1 MTNVL
6 DGPRREIRRIF
17 HEGVQQWVTV
27 SENGTELLLADGRRV
42 DEIRATYMAPCD
54 PTKILCIHLNYDSR
68 RVEFRAKPLT
78 TPTYFQK
85 PLTTLNAHRGIVYRP
100 ADCSTSTTRGR
111 SQSSSGRRCAT
122 SSRTTCGTIVAGF
135 MPSNDVGL
143 HDFRD
148 TDAGSMLRVKG
159 QDGYCPVGPG
169 LVSGVDIRQQT
180 LRTYINGEVVQEDP
194 VSNMTFPIDYIL
206 ADLCRHITLLPG
218 DIILTGTPAN
228 SRPMNI
234 GDEVEVE
241 VTGVGRLSNTVAE
254 CPAPHNLAGHL
265 PTESEEVVRVAR
277 GGDWW
282 AERDADASARRSRC
296 RGSIAV
302 GSILGN
308 RVQRVED
315 PRMLTVGGTYVEDVP
330 VDAAWVHFVRSEYAH
345 GRIVSYDVD
354 DARKVPGVLGSLHR

>member
-6 DGPRREIRRIF
+6 DGPRREIRRVF
-17 HEGVQQWVTV
+17 HEGIPHWVSV
-27 SENGTELLLADGRRV
+27 SPDGSDLVLGDGRRV
-42 DEIRATYMAPCD
+42 DEASVTYMVPCD

-85 PLTTLNAHRGIVYRP
+85 PLTTLNAHRGLVHRP
-100 ADCSTSTTRGR
+100 ADCKFLNYEGEI
-111 SQSSSGRRCAT
+111 AVVI
-122 SSRTTCGTIVAGF
+122 SRPMRNIRPGDVWDFVAGF

-169 LVSGVDIRQQT
+169 LVSGVDIGQQT
-180 LRTYINGEVVQEDP
+180 LRTYINGDVVQEDP

-234 GDEVEVE
+234 GDVVEVE

-254 CPAPHNLAGHL
+254 SPAPHNVVGHL
-265 PTESEEVVRVAR
+265 PTESDDVVRVAR

-282 AERDADASARRSRC
+282 AQRDAERAQTA
-296 RGSIAV
+296 A
-302 GSILGN
+302 
-308 RVQRVED
+308 
-315 PRMLTVGGTYVEDVP
+315 GG
-330 VDAAWVHFVRSEYAH
+330 R
-345 GRIVSYDVD
+345 
-354 DARKVPGVLGSLHR
+354 

>member
-17 HEGVQQWVTV
+17 HEGVARWVTV
-27 SENGTELLLADGRRV
+27 SDSGSELVFGDGRRV
-42 DEIRATYMAPCD
+42 DESLAAYMAPCD

-85 PLTTLNAHRGIVYRP
+85 PLTTLNAHRGVVHRP
-100 ADCSTSTTRGR
+100 ADCKYMNYEGEI
-111 SQSSSGRRCAT
+111 AVVI
-122 SSRTTCGTIVAGF
+122 GTPMRNVKPHDVWDYIAGF

-169 LVSGVDIRQQT
+169 LVSGVDIRAQT
-180 LRTYINGEVVQEDP
+180 LRTYINGAVVQEDP
-194 VSNMTFPIDYIL
+194 VSNMTFPIDYIV
-206 ADLCRHITLLPG
+206 ADLCRHIKLVPG

-234 GDEVEVE
+234 GDVVEVE
-241 VTGVGRLSNTVAE
+241 VTGVGRLTNTVAE

-282 AERDADASARRSRC
+282 AERDAERARSAA
-296 RGSIAV
+296 AV
-302 GSILGN
+302 GG
-308 RVQRVED
+308 Q
-315 PRMLTVGGTYVEDVP
+315 
-330 VDAAWVHFVRSEYAH
+330 
-345 GRIVSYDVD
+345 
-354 DARKVPGVLGSLHR
+354 

>member
-6 DGPRREIRRIF
+6 DGPRRETRRIL
-17 HEGVQQWVTV
+17 HGGVPQWVSV
-27 SENGTELLLADGRRV
+27 SDDGAALLLNDGRRV
-42 DEIRATYMAPCD
+42 DEATAVYMAPCD

-85 PLTTLNAHRGIVYRP
+85 PLTTLNAHRGVVNRP
-100 ADCSTSTTRGR
+100 ADSKYLNYEGEIAGVVAHPMRNVKPGDVWEY
-111 SQSSSGRRCAT
+111 
-122 SSRTTCGTIVAGF
+122 VAGF

-169 LVSGVDIRQQT
+169 LVSGVDIGQQT
-180 LRTYINGEVVQEDP
+180 LRTYINGSVVQEDP

-218 DIILTGTPAN
+218 DIVLTGTPAN
-228 SRPMNI
+228 SRPMNL
-234 GDEVEVE
+234 GDVVEVE
-241 VTGVGRLSNTVAE
+241 VTGVGKLTNTVAE
-254 CPAPHNLAGHL
+254 IPEPHNLAGFL
-265 PTESEEVVRVAR
+265 PTASEEVVRVAR

-282 AERDADASARRSRC
+282 AERDAERAQAAS
-296 RGSIAV
+296 
-302 GSILGN
+302 
-308 RVQRVED
+308 
-315 PRMLTVGGTYVEDVP
+315 VGG
-330 VDAAWVHFVRSEYAH
+330 R
-345 GRIVSYDVD
+345 
-354 DARKVPGVLGSLHR
+354 